1 MKKYFLINKY
11 ILFVTLFILILS
23 IAINCYFFYTQQSI
37 SLVKNEAHD
46 ITLPVMTPNLQ
57 SNQISLP
64 HKPFT
69 MKKMLMC
76 QMITSHMAV
85 SDLWKDT
92 LTTETSDA
100 RNITFSLVFNE
111 DGQTLSR
118 AANRGEPIL
127 SGDHTIIQ
135 QDENTLIAL
144 RKSVIS
150 EVKPK
155 QINYEYI
162 LLSKTTG
169 TGIIYTG
176 DIYSG
181 ANDNILATKIANY
194 FQCE

>member
-1 MKKYFLINKY
+1 MKKYFLIKQY
-11 ILFVTLFILILS
+11 ILLVIFFILILS

-37 SLVKNEAHD
+37 SLVKNEGHD
-46 ITLPVMTPNLQ
+46 IPLPVMTPKLQ
-57 SNQISLP
+57 SNQIFLP

-85 SDLWKDT
+85 VDLWKDT
-92 LTTETSDA
+92 LTTETADVT
-100 RNITFSLVFNE
+100 NITFSLVLNE

-118 AANRGEPIL
+118 AANPGEPVL

-144 RKSVIS
+144 RKSLLS
-150 EVKPK
+150 EIKPK
-155 QINYEYI
+155 QIDYEYI

-169 TGIIYTG
+169 IGIIYIG

-181 ANDNILATKIANY
+181 ANDNILSTKIANY